1 MKHALTFLSMLT
13 LVTGVAATRPWA
25 AEPSPARSVTGQASA
40 YAPPG
45 PYRSSVQGTPDYHTP
60 WDYHGRPLPYP
71 QGVPQV
77 TEAATTVETTADAAR
92 GTAPDTAVAE
102 AATPAVTT
110 TTGGE
115 ATRQAGDPIAA
126 EEVAV
131 VRAER
136 RLYQLRVL
144 QELLDDGIL
153 SADEEQRLRR
163 RILAA
168 GQ

>member
-13 LVTGVAATRPWA
+13 LVTGVAATRPSA
-25 AEPSPARSVTGQASA
+25 AESWPPHSMSGQASA

-45 PYRSSVQGTPDYHTP
+45 PYRSSIQGAPDYYSP

-71 QGVPQV
+71 QVLPQV
-77 TEAATTVETTADAAR
+77 TEAATAVETRADAAR
-92 GTAPDTAVAE
+92 DTAPDTAGTE
-102 AATPAVTT
+102 AATPAATT
-110 TTGGE
+110 TTGGDP
-115 ATRQAGDPIAA
+115 TRQAGPPIAV
-126 EEVAV
+126 EPVAGA
-131 VRAER
+131 RAEQ

-153 SADEEQRLRR
+153 SADEERRLRR

>member
-1 MKHALTFLSMLT
+1 MKHALTFLSILT

-45 PYRSSVQGTPDYHTP
+45 PYRSSVQAVPDYYTP
-60 WDYHGRPLPYP
+60 RDYLGKPLTYP
-71 QGVPQV
+71 QGAPQV
-77 TEAATTVETTADAAR
+77 SEGATTVETKVDAAR
-92 GTAPDTAVAE
+92 GTAPDTAGTQ

-115 ATRQAGDPIAA
+115 ATRQAGNPIAA
-126 EEVAV
+126 EELAV

-153 SADEEQRLRR
+153 SADEEQQLRR